1 MDFLNQIR
9 KRQRELKLSNILNFS
24 PLTNEERKH
33 LIKIYGLLA
42 VGTMITALSCYVD
55 IYFLKIP
62 RFIASMVSLFCS
74 FALAG
79 SCSYSHYGNI
89 LPGASKKRLLYFAGI
104 SSSIGILM
112 SDYIAYV
119 NYLNPSILPLAFFG
133 SLSIFSCFSLSAIFS
148 KNRISLFLGTV
159 LCAVCS
165 YVALISFMNFFIR
178 SRYIDA
184 TLLYVGFFMYMGFVL
199 FDTQITLFDFRR
211 GNKDYIMHSI
221 CLYLDLVGLFTHLL
235 RILGQKE
242 EKKKK

>member
-9 KRQRELKLSNILNFS
+9 KRQKELKLSNILNFS

-62 RFIASMVSLFCS
+62 RFIASMISLFCS

-79 SCSYSHYGNI
+79 SCSYSHYGNV
-89 LPGASKKRLLYFAGI
+89 LPAASKKRLLYFAGI

-148 KNRISLFLGTV
+148 KNR
-159 LCAVCS
+159 
-165 YVALISFMNFFIR
+165 
-178 SRYIDA
+178 
-184 TLLYVGFFMYMGFVL
+184 FVL

>member
-148 KNRISLFLGTV
+148 KNR
-159 LCAVCS
+159 
-165 YVALISFMNFFIR
+165 
-178 SRYIDA
+178 
-184 TLLYVGFFMYMGFVL
+184 
-199 FDTQITLFDFRR
+199 
-211 GNKDYIMHSI
+211 
-221 CLYLDLVGLFTHLL
+221 
-235 RILGQKE
+235 
-242 EKKKK
+242 

>member
-1 MDFLNQIR
+1 MDFLQQIR
-9 KRQRELKLSNILNFS
+9 KRQKEIKLSNVFNFS
-24 PLTNEERKH
+24 PVTNEERNH
-33 LIKIYGLLA
+33 LIKIYSLLA
-42 VGTMITALSCYVD
+42 LGTMITALSCYVD

-62 RFIASMVSLFCS
+62 RFVASIVSLICS
-74 FALAG
+74 FALAS
-79 SCSYSHYGNI
+79 SCNYSHYNRNSVST
-89 LPGASKKRLLYFAGI
+89 SKKRLFYFAGI
-104 SSSIGILM
+104 SSSIGILI

-148 KNRISLFLGTV
+148 KNRISIFLGAV
-159 LCAVCS
+159 LCSVCS
-165 YVALISFMNFFIR
+165 YVALISFVNFFIR
-178 SRYIDA
+178 SRFIDT

-199 FDTQITLFDFRR
+199 FDTQITLLDFRR
-211 GNKDYIMHSI
+211 GNKDYIMHAI

>member
-1 MDFLNQIR
+1 MDFLNQIK
-9 KRQRELKLSNILNFS
+9 KRQRDINLSNIMNFS
-24 PLTNEERKH
+24 PLTNEERNH
-33 LIKIYGLLA
+33 LMKIYGLLA
-42 VGTMITALSCYVD
+42 MGTIVSALSCYVD
-55 IYFLKIP
+55 IYYFKVP
-62 RFIASMVSLFCS
+62 KFIASIISLVCS
-74 FALAG
+74 FLLAS
-79 SCSYSHYGNI
+79 SCNSHYQ
-89 LPGASKKRLLYFAGI
+89 LVDTSKKRLVYFAGI
-104 SSSIGILM
+104 SSSIGILI
-112 SDYIAYV
+112 SDYINYV

-133 SLSIFSCFSLSAIFS
+133 SLSIFCCFSLAAIFS
-148 KNRISLFLGTV
+148 KNRISIFLGAV

-178 SRYIDA
+178 SKFIDT
-184 TLLYVGFFMYMGFVL
+184 TLLYTGFFMYMGFVL